1 MNDSN
6 LLQTL
11 GQVSSDEAGQI
22 FRDHLRGFVRE
33 MISEVMA
40 SEVTEL
46 CGPKHQPS
54 SSQYVRSGN
63 SSGRVLVDGERE
75 SVVRPR
81 VRKYGEDGNSN
92 EVVLS
97 TYEAARDPSQL
108 KESILPALRH
118 GVSTRDVEKLNPNSP
133 GAKKSSVS
141 AHWKSV
147 GHKFVDELREAIR
160 AYKLGC
166 ADA

>member
-6 LLQTL
+6 LLQAL

-33 MISEVMA
+33 MISDVMA
-40 SEVTEL
+40 SEVNEL

-54 SSQYVRSGN
+54 SSQYVRSGS

-81 VRKYGEDGNSN
+81 VRKYGEDVIRHNSIGQTVDPKHRRQ
-92 EVVLS
+92 EFLPS
-97 TYEAARDPSQL
+97 TDPLTTMLKRLARQRIIPTQECPSHAAL
-108 KESILPALRH
+108 NTMHNLNF
-118 GVSTRDVEKLNPNSP
+118 TRVNVFTTS
-133 GAKKSSVS
+133 
-141 AHWKSV
+141 
-147 GHKFVDELREAIR
+147 
-160 AYKLGC
+160 
-166 ADA
+166 

>member
-33 MISEVMA
+33 MISDVMA

-54 SSQYVRSGN
+54 SSQYVRSGS

-81 VRKYGEDGNSN
+81 VRKYGEDGNSAVSHN
-92 EVVLS
+92 IWDFW
-97 TYEAARDPSQL
+97 ARVPVG
-108 KESILPALRH
+108 RH
-118 GVSTRDVEKLNPNSP
+118 GGRGTAATQSESCKRRPLTKV
-133 GAKKSSVS
+133 
-141 AHWKSV
+141 
-147 GHKFVDELREAIR
+147 
-160 AYKLGC
+160 
-166 ADA
+166 

>member
-33 MISEVMA
+33 MISDVMA

-54 SSQYVRSGN
+54 SSQYVRSGS
-63 SSGRVLVDGERE
+63 SSGRVLVDGER
-75 SVVRPR
+75 
-81 VRKYGEDGNSN
+81 
-92 EVVLS
+92 
-97 TYEAARDPSQL
+97 
-108 KESILPALRH
+108 
-118 GVSTRDVEKLNPNSP
+118 
-133 GAKKSSVS
+133 
-141 AHWKSV
+141 
-147 GHKFVDELREAIR
+147 
-160 AYKLGC
+160 
-166 ADA
+166 